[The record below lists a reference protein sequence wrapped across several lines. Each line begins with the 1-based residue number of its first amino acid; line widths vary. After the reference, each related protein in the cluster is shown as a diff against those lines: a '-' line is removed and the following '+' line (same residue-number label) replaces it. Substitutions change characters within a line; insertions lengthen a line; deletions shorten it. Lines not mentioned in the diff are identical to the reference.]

1 MIDRVA
7 VIVYKPNEP
16 TQKVL
21 CYFTLK
27 STPMNQKVCN
37 KSKKE
42 KEFTGI
48 TLKEK
53 LKTVLPDYMI
63 PNSIIKLKGMPLLVN
78 GKFINLT

>member
-27 STPMNQKVCN
+27 STPTNQKGCN
-37 KSKKE
+37 SK
-42 KEFTGI
+42 KEFTGL

-53 LKTVLPDYMI
+53 LKSVLPDYMM

-78 GKFINLT
+78 GESRTCR